1 MRYICNICD
10 NVYEADDITIHYTN
24 GNNGNEILSICPVC
38 LDFYLKKIKDD
49 KERKAESAERIRM
62 KRKW

>member
-1 MRYICNICD
+1 MKYICNGCD
-10 NVYEADDITIHYTN
+10 NVFEADDMTIHHVV
-24 GNNGNEILSICPVC
+24 GDKGLEILSICPVC

-49 KERKAESAERIRM
+49 KDRKAESVERMRM